1 MMLASIT
8 EEGIVVKEPIRK
20 NPFAAGVGWLAR
32 TAEAALSR
40 LQESRQRRR
49 EARAEAAWRRDFR
62 PHAVILTERDR
73 PVMLAAMMFTGDQ
86 RFVFFEK
93 GADPATLGEQT
104 RQALPDEVP
113 LFGEPQGYIVS
124 DSPDH
129 AVRYDLDG
137 KKIEE
142 YPQAFRPTTGK
153 MEFREGWFDFRKGQ
167 PGYAPGEESEYAPL
181 ELRKRRGPAVSP
193 RRPRG
198 RPASE
203 PPAGGDPKPGGG
215 EA

>member
-1 MMLASIT
+1 M
-8 EEGIVVKEPIRK
+8 KEPIRK
-20 NPFAAGVGWLAR
+20 NPFAAAAGWLAR

-40 LQESRQRRR
+40 LQESRERRR
-49 EARAEAAWRRDFR
+49 EAKAEAAWRRDFR

-93 GADPATLGEQT
+93 GADPATFAEQT

-113 LFGEPQGYIVS
+113 LFGEPQGYIVNS
-124 DSPDH
+124 SPDR
-129 AVRYDLDG
+129 AVRYDLGG
-137 KKIEE
+137 KKVEE
-142 YPQAFRPTTGK
+142 YPRAFRPTTGK

-167 PGYAPGEESEYAPL
+167 PGDAPGEETGHAPL
-181 ELRKRRGPAVSP
+181 ELRKGRPPAASRRGPGV
-193 RRPRG
+193 RPV
-198 RPASE
+198 SE
-203 PPAGGDPKPGGG
+203 PPAGGDPKPDGG